1 MRTGPVL
8 NKGSLEE
15 PRVAAFSV
23 RHCLSLAGRLPGGD
37 GGSPQPGVGERLPVG
52 SATEAA
58 PRASELLLAAS

>member
-1 MRTGPVL
+1 M
-8 NKGSLEE
+8 
-15 PRVAAFSV
+15 AAFSV